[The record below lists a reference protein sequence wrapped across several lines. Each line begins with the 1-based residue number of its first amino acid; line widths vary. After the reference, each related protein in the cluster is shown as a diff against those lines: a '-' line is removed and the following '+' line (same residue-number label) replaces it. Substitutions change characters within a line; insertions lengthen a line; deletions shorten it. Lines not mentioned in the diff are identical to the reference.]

1 MSSVHDMTTSLL
13 HNNRSWQLKYDD
25 YGRTFYEHI
34 RTGETKWEPPEILSY
49 KPPPGRDEMGNVINP
64 DGGDQQSAAAVAD
77 NWSLESDYKGEVFYR
92 HKKTGEVSYTSPT
105 AYPTIPRGKTKERIA
120 SESAQIVLSFIKEK
134 ICKHISVKRKQQ
146 WDLEHPLTPE
156 DRKKKAKEE
165 KNKTAEQ
172 RAVEVMELEAKAQED
187 AAEPMDL
194 RMYQYDIETVE
205 MMAAV
210 AVGEKTSADDDP
222 SAIRRSKRE
231 YLQDNHV
238 RSFDPEYYI
247 GKTLVELDLNS
258 TSVDE
263 VRAILEEY
271 ASFEEKLDKQLVRV
285 RENLKDFTFVLMEKQ
300 VAADKKKAEELYA
313 ELKRKEEE
321 ERVRIEVELKQQK
334 EQETLD
340 RKAAEKQL
348 AEKELLKLQQQQQ
361 SNEEGEVVSSPTA
374 GDKIVV
380 DDVDDHH
387 AVEKDENNSISVLEE
402 QEEEESVVV
411 QRKKNPFLRRR
422 QKKTLKRKKRR
433 TIIAPDGVMDNDV
446 SDNEADKR
454 SEDDDDDDDDDKQK
468 KKKTNRRVEGEA
480 DADKYAQFSN
490 FASLL
495 LGAPPF
501 IDSEPD
507 FSPEMLELS
516 TNLSNF
522 ALFCG
527 YANIHIN
534 ESPNDSTIDYS
545 LSLDNNDGNRY
556 NGSSSSRRRRRR
568 RKDINSQRNSELND
582 DDDEDEDDMG
592 DDDEWLSSAF
602 FLTCS
607 KNTLDDI
614 RHHANDAYNAMI
626 GFMPLR

>member
-1 MSSVHDMTTSLL
+1 MTTTSLF
-13 HNNRSWQLKYDD
+13 HNRSWQLKYDD

-49 KPPPGRDEMGNVINP
+49 KPPPGRDEMGNVIDP
-64 DGGDQQSAAAVAD
+64 DGGDQSEAES
-77 NWSLESDYKGEVFYR
+77 WSLQSDHKGEVFYR

-105 AYPTIPRGKTKERIA
+105 AYPTIPRGKTKELIA

-134 ICKHISVKRKQQ
+134 ISKHISMKRKQQ

-156 DRKKKAKEE
+156 DRKKKVKEE

-172 RAVEVMELEAKAQED
+172 RAAEAMEIEAKAQED
-187 AAEPMDL
+187 AAEPIDL

-205 MMAAV
+205 MLAAV
-210 AVGEKTSADDDP
+210 VGGKVSADDDP
-222 SAIRRSKRE
+222 STIRRSKRE
-231 YLQDNHV
+231 FLQDNHV
-238 RSFDPEYYI
+238 RSFDPEYHI

-258 TSVDE
+258 TSVE
-263 VRAILEEY
+263 EIRAILEEY
-271 ASFEEKLDKQLVRV
+271 ATIEEKLDKQLVRV

-300 VAADKKKAEELYA
+300 VAADKKKAEELSA
-313 ELKRKEEE
+313 ELKRREEE
-321 ERVRIEVELKQQK
+321 ERVRIEAELQQQK
-334 EQETLD
+334 ELETLE

-348 AEKELLKLQQQQQ
+348 VEKEMLKLQQQQQ
-361 SNEEGEVVSSPTA
+361 GVDSSAT
-374 GDKIVV
+374 GDKMIG
-380 DDVDDHH
+380 DDHLINDTDGM
-387 AVEKDENNSISVLEE
+387 EEENSVSAIEE
-402 QEEEESVVV
+402 QEESVVEDENRAV
-411 QRKKNPFLRRR
+411 ERKNPFLRR
-422 QKKTLKRKKRR
+422 QKTLKRKRH

-446 SDNEADKR
+446 SDDEADDDGDG
-454 SEDDDDDDDDDKQK
+454 DDDDDQMKSY
-468 KKKTNRRVEGEA
+468 RGGGEA

-495 LGAPPF
+495 LGAPPLV
-501 IDSEPD
+501 DSEPD

-534 ESPNDSTIDYS
+534 ESPNESTIDYS

-556 NGSSSSRRRRRR
+556 KGSRSRSRS
-568 RKDINSQRNSELND
+568 NSKRNITSND
-582 DDDEDEDDMG
+582 YEDKEN
-592 DDDEWLSSAF
+592 DDEWLSSAF

>member
-1 MSSVHDMTTSLL
+1 MTTSSLF
-13 HNNRSWQLKYDD
+13 HNRSWQLKYDD

-49 KPPPGRDEMGNVINP
+49 KPPPGRDEMGNVIDP
-64 DGGDQQSAAAVAD
+64 DGGDQSAAD
-77 NWSLESDYKGEVFYR
+77 NWSLQSDHKGEVFYR

-105 AYPTIPRGKTKERIA
+105 AYPTIPKGKTKELIA

-134 ICKHISVKRKQQ
+134 ISKHISMKRKQQ

-165 KNKTAEQ
+165 KNKTPEQ
-172 RAVEVMELEAKAQED
+172 RAAEAMEIEAKAQED

-205 MMAAV
+205 MLAAV
-210 AVGEKTSADDDP
+210 VGGKVSADDDP
-222 SAIRRSKRE
+222 STIRRSKRE
-231 YLQDNHV
+231 FLQDNHV
-238 RSFDPEYYI
+238 RSFDPEYHI

-258 TSVDE
+258 TSVE
-263 VRAILEEY
+263 EIRAILEEY
-271 ASFEEKLDKQLVRV
+271 ATFEEKLDKQLVRV

-300 VAADKKKAEELYA
+300 VAADKKKAEELSA
-313 ELKRKEEE
+313 ELKRREEL
-321 ERVRIEVELKQQK
+321 ERVRIEAELQQQK
-334 EQETLD
+334 ELEMLE

-348 AEKELLKLQQQQQ
+348 AEKEMLKLQQQQQ
-361 SNEEGEVVSSPTA
+361 GLVSSAT
-374 GDKIVV
+374 GDKMIE
-380 DDVDDHH
+380 DDHLINGTDGM
-387 AVEKDENNSISVLEE
+387 EEENSVSAI
-402 QEEEESVVV
+402 EEEEEEENRAVE
-411 QRKKNPFLRRR
+411 RKNPFLRTH
-422 QKKTLKRKKRR
+422 KTLKRKRR

-446 SDNEADKR
+446 SDNEADER
-454 SEDDDDDDDDDKQK
+454 SEDDDDDDDDQK
-468 KKKTNRRVEGEA
+468 KKSYRGECEA

-495 LGAPPF
+495 LGAPPLV
-501 IDSEPD
+501 DSEPD

-527 YANIHIN
+527 YANIHMN
-534 ESPNDSTIDYS
+534 ESPNESTIDYS
-545 LSLDNNDGNRY
+545 LSLDNNDSNRY
-556 NGSSSSRRRRRR
+556 KGSKGSSKRS
-568 RKDINSQRNSELND
+568 NEEN
-582 DDDEDEDDMG
+582 
-592 DDDEWLSSAF
+592 DDEWLSSAF